1 MPEAQERLS
10 GGPLLAAISSE
21 MVRMFRRFYGKGPT
35 RARTVMVEDMVVCRM
50 LDPFT
55 TAERTLIDAGR
66 GDDVRGMR
74 GTFRQVM
81 REEFAD
87 AVERLTGSKVL
98 AFVSEVHFDPD
109 MVVQVFFLDE
119 HEAARDRM
127 ADEDQPD
134 VTPAPSADARGRQ
147 AA

>member
-1 MPEAQERLS
+1 
-10 GGPLLAAISSE
+10 
-21 MVRMFRRFYGKGPT
+21 MFRRLYGKGPT

-66 GDDVRGMR
+66 RDDVRGMR

-81 REEFAD
+81 REEFTD
-87 AVERLTGSKVL
+87 AVERLTGSKVT

-109 MVVQVFFLDE
+109 MLVQVFFLDE
-119 HEAARDRM
+119 QEAARDRM
-127 ADEDQPD
+127 VEADQPE
-134 VTPAPSADARGRQ
+134 VTPAPSADARDRQ